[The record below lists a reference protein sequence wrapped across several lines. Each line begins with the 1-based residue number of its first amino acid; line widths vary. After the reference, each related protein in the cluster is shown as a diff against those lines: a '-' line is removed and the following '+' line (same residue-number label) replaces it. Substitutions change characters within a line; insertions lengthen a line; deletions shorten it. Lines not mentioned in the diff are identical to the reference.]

1 MPGAFY
7 SLRQPHAPMLNLLP
21 VARTYRWCR
30 VWGDCMTS
38 FRPTKIAQ
46 LAIEAKLN
54 LILGAEAYDR
64 VFPGFEV
71 LEVVDGELRAWAP
84 TEYRAAVID
93 VRYSGMVA
101 WIAQTVFN
109 RPIQRVNVLL
119 RGMKHDSWEQP
130 AVGAA
135 RRFDGDADR
144 LREDQS

>member
-1 MPGAFY
+1 
-7 SLRQPHAPMLNLLP
+7 MLNLLSA
-21 VARTYRWCR
+21 ARTYGWHC

-38 FRPTKIAQ
+38 FRPTEIGQ

-54 LILGAEAYDR
+54 LVLGPEAYDR

-84 TEYRAAVID
+84 SEHQAAVID

-109 RPIQRVNVLL
+109 SPIRRVSVLL
-119 RGMKHDSWEQP
+119 RGLKHDGCEQP
-130 AVGAA
+130 AFGASSRFHGNA
-135 RRFDGDADR
+135 RRLRADQR
-144 LREDQS
+144 